1 MNKETVLITGCSSG
15 IGLALAKKFANQG
28 YKVLATARNEKTL
41 DSLKSNSIEIGQL
54 DVCDPKSIDACLK
67 KFMKTNE
74 KIDILVNN
82 AGFGLFGPIVEIPL
96 NELKRQFETNCFGVV
111 AVVEGVLPYMPKH
124 AGSKILNFG
133 SISGI
138 ITTPFSGAYCASKAA
153 VRSLSEAM
161 RMELSPFGIQVTNVE
176 PGAVKSSFS
185 KNVAMDLDAYR
196 GKKSL
201 YSPLIKFIEARRNFS
216 QINGTPAEDVVRDL
230 VRIVKK
236 KKIPAVIR
244 LGSKSTIFPL
254 MKALLPR
261 RVFERILSNMF
272 GLNQLKPTSSNK
284 SK

>member
-1 MNKETVLITGCSSG
+1 
-15 IGLALAKKFANQG
+15 
-28 YKVLATARNEKTL
+28 
-41 DSLKSNSIEIGQL
+41 
-54 DVCDPKSIDACLK
+54 
-67 KFMKTNE
+67 
-74 KIDILVNN
+74 
-82 AGFGLFGPIVEIPL
+82 
-96 NELKRQFETNCFGVV
+96 
-111 AVVEGVLPYMPKH
+111 MPKH

-196 GKKSL
+196 DKKSL